1 MAVVLASLGLMR
13 ALKKPPPGSEPL
25 ITLYLSAED
34 RVIELGLEEY
44 LVGTVAAEMPA
55 DFGLEALKAQAVCA
69 RTYAVRKIIEGRD
82 YPRGAHLTDD
92 INNCQAYVSGD
103 EFARRNPAN
112 YRELWSKIEK
122 AVQAT
127 RGIIMVYDQQ
137 PIDAL
142 YHSTCGGKTES
153 ALASTGKDIPYLRS
167 VSCQYCQA
175 SRYYESQQVF
185 SPQQLQN
192 LIKEKPDDKIS
203 LKITSRTPAGRVS
216 RLEVNGQ
223 SLYAETFRRWLGL
236 PSTWWNLSLDE
247 GYLVVNSRGYGHG
260 LGMCQYGA
268 GGMAAAQKSYK
279 QILQHYYQHIEL
291 LSLNY

>member
-1 MAVVLASLGLMR
+1 M
-13 ALKKPPPGSEPL
+13 
-25 ITLYLSAED
+25 
-34 RVIELGLEEY
+34 
-44 LVGTVAAEMPA
+44 
-55 DFGLEALKAQAVCA
+55 
-69 RTYAVRKIIEGRD
+69 
-82 YPRGAHLTDD
+82 
-92 INNCQAYVSGD
+92 
-103 EFARRNPAN
+103 
-112 YRELWSKIEK
+112 
-122 AVQAT
+122 
-127 RGIIMVYDQQ
+127 
-137 PIDAL
+137 
-142 YHSTCGGKTES
+142 
-153 ALASTGKDIPYLRS
+153 
-167 VSCQYCQA
+167 SCQYCQA

>member
-1 MAVVLASLGLMR
+1 
-13 ALKKPPPGSEPL
+13 
-25 ITLYLSAED
+25 
-34 RVIELGLEEY
+34 
-44 LVGTVAAEMPA
+44 
-55 DFGLEALKAQAVCA
+55 
-69 RTYAVRKIIEGRD
+69 
-82 YPRGAHLTDD
+82 
-92 INNCQAYVSGD
+92 
-103 EFARRNPAN
+103 
-112 YRELWSKIEK
+112 LWSKIEK

-203 LKITSRTPAGRVS
+203 LKITSRTPAGWACPQPGGTSPWMKV
-216 RLEVNGQ
+216 
-223 SLYAETFRRWLGL
+223 
-236 PSTWWNLSLDE
+236 TWW
-247 GYLVVNSRGYGHG
+247 
-260 LGMCQYGA
+260 
-268 GGMAAAQKSYK
+268 
-279 QILQHYYQHIEL
+279 
-291 LSLNY
+291 